1 MSIKLIKFL
10 EIQQHCLFVALVDS
24 YCENKALLV
33 IEIKDWQHALASPCD
48 TNLRLKA

>member
-24 YCENKALLV
+24 YFENKAFLV
-33 IEIKDWQHALASPCD
+33 IEIGEGSIIWFGQPVQQI
-48 TNLRLKA
+48 